1 MIPQVV
7 QAVTAESENPLIPAI
22 PDLVWGSVCFL
33 IVLFFFWKYALPRV
47 QKALDARAEQIE
59 GSIEE
64 AQQQKQQAQEALAQ
78 YTAQLAEARR
88 EAAQIRDQAR
98 AEGQQILAELRQQA
112 QAEAQRIT
120 DTARAQIEAD
130 RQAAFTELKSEIG
143 LLAVDLASSVVRE
156 SLTDDTRSQH
166 VVDQFLAD
174 LDGAAK

>member
-1 MIPQVV
+1 MSAVV
-7 QAVTAESENPLIPAI
+7 VAEEQNILFPASY
-22 PDLVWGSVCFL
+22 DLVGSA
-33 IVLFFFWKYALPRV
+33 IVFVVLLFFFWKYVLPKF
-47 QKALDARAEQIE
+47 QKMLDARAAEIE
-59 GSIEE
+59 GNIED
-64 AQQQKQQAQEALAQ
+64 AQKQREQAEAALAQ
-78 YTAQLAEARR
+78 YTAQLTEARR